1 MVIFSKNTEAKQ
13 MQVSALVEE
22 NVLRIRLSG
31 EMDESSAP
39 RARVKCDRLID
50 EHINADK
57 IIINLSGVKF
67 MDSTGIGFLIGRY
80 KKAAR
85 LNIPIFVEQP
95 DFAADKVLNLSG
107 VYSLIPK
114 A

>member
-1 MVIFSKNTEAKQ
+1 
-13 MQVSALVEE
+13 MQVTGFAVGG
-22 NVLRIRLSG
+22 VLRIRLTG
-31 EMDESSAP
+31 DMDESSAP

-50 EHINADK
+50 ENINAQK

-80 KKAAR
+80 KKASKF
-85 LNIPIFVEQP
+85 NIPIYVEQP